1 MSLPHSGESMTL
13 YFIIAA
19 LVLAGAAGVTFKTK
33 CVTHQQFFICVIL
46 FPIAYLISGLPTE
59 GLIYHLSAAIVA
71 YIVGWAIRLVERE
84 LGGGV
89 IYAFTIA
96 ALWIPGLSLFWDY
109 LVAALIAGMVLT
121 VIVMAVRRSTSELVR
136 DYAAMT
142 LLTCSGFFLFQ
153 LHQGDFDPNP
163 SQAIQ
168 ANAQQSLDTAKLELR

>member
-1 MSLPHSGESMTL
+1 MTL

-19 LVLAGAAGVTFKTK
+19 LVLAGSAGVTFKTK

-46 FPIAYLISGLPTE
+46 FPIAYLICGLPIK

-71 YIVGWAIRLVERE
+71 YMVGWAIRFIERG

-153 LHQGDFDPNP
+153 VHQGDFDPNLSQS
-163 SQAIQ
+163 SQAE
-168 ANAQQSLDTAKLELR
+168 ASHLSEDAKSGLR